1 MRYKKGELVI
11 IQEIGNREVLS
22 LCMVLRHLGSDF
34 GLTDNYFMVY
44 SITNREKFI
53 VTSEFM
59 KKCLT

>member
-1 MRYKKGELVI
+1 MRYKKGEIVI
-11 IQEIGNREVLS
+11 IQEIGNREVFS
-22 LCMVLRHLGSDF
+22 LCMVLYRLGSTF

-53 VTSEFM
+53 VTSQFM